1 MEKQIIGR
9 GLLAGAL
16 AGVLAFIFARIF
28 VEPVID
34 RAIGYEDG
42 VGAAHEAMEHGGHEH
57 GAEVFT
63 RGMQANIGMGFGVLA
78 FSVAMGAL
86 FAVVFAVTYGRV
98 GNVSARLL
106 SLYVAGGMLLSL
118 YIVPAL
124 KYPANPPAVSL
135 DETIRQ
141 RTLLYLLMVVVSA
154 ALFVGAVY
162 LGRQLAARIGAWNAT
177 LAAAGSYIVA
187 IAVVMLILPT
197 IDETPGP
204 LRDNAGTIIYEG
216 FPADDLYQFRL
227 FSLGTQVVM
236 WATIGLVFAALASRL
251 LDEKR
256 RETYPGVSEV
266 VRLTLVSHAMT
277 DAMAA
282 GRFPTDEPLN
292 AVGHRQ
298 VDASIELGVTE
309 RAYCGPEKRTRQTA
323 ELLGLHASI
332 DNRLADLD
340 CGRWRGDVVGGVQSR
355 RSGDLADRPD
365 AGAARWR
372 VGRRADRPGAR
383 VDGFTDHP
391 SHPAGR
397 RHAPVGDPCRDPGG
411 AQRAPEVVLA
421 HRHCAGKPH
430 GDALPRARVDAALQP
445 VISRSAPGRTPGA
458 TIDSSQP
465 AAVVTAKAAASS
477 TGS

>member
-42 VGAAHEAMEHGGHEH
+42 VGAAHEAMEHGAHEH

-63 RGMQANIGMGFGVLA
+63 RGIQANIGMGFGVLA

-106 SLYVAGGMLLSL
+106 SVYVAGGMLLSL
-118 YIVPAL
+118 YVVPAL

-162 LGRQLAARIGAWNAT
+162 LGRRLAGRMGTWNAT
-177 LAAAGSYIVA
+177 LAAAGSYILA

-204 LRDNAGTIIYEG
+204 LRDSAGTIIYEG

-236 WATIGLVFAALASRL
+236 WATIGLVFAMLASRF

-256 RETYPGVSEV
+256 RETVS
-266 VRLTLVSHAMT
+266 A
-277 DAMAA
+277 
-282 GRFPTDEPLN
+282 
-292 AVGHRQ
+292 
-298 VDASIELGVTE
+298 
-309 RAYCGPEKRTRQTA
+309 
-323 ELLGLHASI
+323 
-332 DNRLADLD
+332 
-340 CGRWRGDVVGGVQSR
+340 
-355 RSGDLADRPD
+355 
-365 AGAARWR
+365 
-372 VGRRADRPGAR
+372 
-383 VDGFTDHP
+383 
-391 SHPAGR
+391 
-397 RHAPVGDPCRDPGG
+397 
-411 AQRAPEVVLA
+411 
-421 HRHCAGKPH
+421 
-430 GDALPRARVDAALQP
+430 
-445 VISRSAPGRTPGA
+445 
-458 TIDSSQP
+458 
-465 AAVVTAKAAASS
+465 
-477 TGS
+477 

>member
-1 MEKQIIGR
+1 M
-9 GLLAGAL
+9 
-16 AGVLAFIFARIF
+16 
-28 VEPVID
+28 
-34 RAIGYEDG
+34 
-42 VGAAHEAMEHGGHEH
+42 HGGGNEH

-63 RGMQANIGMGFGVLA
+63 RGVQANIGMGFGVLA

-98 GNVSARLL
+98 GKVSARLL

-118 YIVPAL
+118 YVVPAL

-141 RTLLYLLMVVVSA
+141 RTLLYLLMVVLSA

-162 LGRQLAARIGAWNAT
+162 LGRQLAARLGAWNAA
-177 LAAAGSYIVA
+177 LAATGAYIVA
-187 IAVVMLILPT
+187 VAVVMLILPT

-204 LRDNAGTIIYEG
+204 LRDEAGNIIYEG

-256 RETYPGVSEV
+256 RDVVRASVSEV

-292 AVGHRQ
+292 SVGHRQ
-298 VDASIELGVTE
+298 VDASIDLGITE

-332 DNRLADLD
+332 DHRLADLD
-340 CGRWRGDVVGGVQSR
+340 CGRWRGDVVGGVR
-355 RSGDLADRPD
+355 PDDLAIWLTDPTRAPHGGESVVELIDRVRGWMD
-365 AGAARWR
+365 SLTT
-372 VGRRADRPGAR
+372 RRTRLVA
-383 VDGFTDHP
+383 VT
-391 SHPAGR
+391 HPAVIR
-397 RHAPVGDPCRDPGG
+397 AAIVVVLNAPPKSFWRIDIAPV
-411 AQRAPEVVLA
+411 
-421 HRHCAGKPH
+421 
-430 GDALPRARVDAALQP
+430 
-445 VISRSAPGRTPGA
+445 SRTVMHFRGHAWTLR
-458 TIDSSQP
+458 SSL
-465 AAVVTAKAAASS
+465 
-477 TGS
+477 